1 MVGVVPCAGLSF
13 RMGRSKALM
22 DAGGTPFLS
31 RVVNALRDGGCDDV
45 LVVVRASHG
54 PEAVLARELG
64 ARVLVNTEPEPG
76 PISSLRVAL
85 AALDP
90 SRDGVVLL
98 PVDHPRVRAD
108 TVAAVLREAAASGAS
123 IVVPR
128 HGARRGHPVLFRRDV
143 FPELLDPA
151 LEGGARTVVRR
162 VPARVAEVAVD
173 DPGILQDIDPPGE
186 YHAAFPQGGLLS
198 PAEAAAAVIREV
210 EAGHPVVA
218 VTRLDAHPRRRLVVL
233 REGGVRE
240 AMGSLGDPEADAA
253 ADAAAREILR
263 GQGQQGR
270 MEAGG
275 SDLYLELH
283 QPTPE
288 MIIVGAGHIAQP
300 LSAVGALLGF
310 RVTVADDRPDFA
322 TRERFPQAH
331 RVVRVDFADPFADI
345 PLGPVAHL
353 VLVTRGHKYDYEC
366 LRRVLLS
373 PVRPRYLGMIGSR
386 RRVRATFE
394 QLLAE
399 GIPRDRLEMVRAPVG
414 LDLGAETPGEI
425 AVAVAGEMVLEWRGG
440 SGAPLR
446 RVERVLERFFPQEGP

>member
-1 MVGVVPCAGLSF
+1 MVGVVPCAGLSS

-22 DAGGTPFLS
+22 DAGGAPFLA
-31 RVVNALRDGGCDDV
+31 RVVGALRDGGCDTV
-45 LVVVRASHG
+45 VVVVRAAHG
-54 PEAVLARELG
+54 PEASLARELG
-64 ARVLVNTEPEPG
+64 ARVLVNTEPEAG

-85 AALDP
+85 GALDP
-90 SRDGVVLL
+90 ARKGIVFL
-98 PVDHPRVRAD
+98 PVDHPGVRGE
-108 TVAAVLREAAASGAS
+108 TVAAILEAAEATGAS

-128 HGARRGHPVLFRRDV
+128 HGTRRGHPVLFRRDV
-143 FPELLDPA
+143 FSELLDPA
-151 LEGGARTVVRR
+151 LEGGPRTVVRR
-162 VPARVAEVAVD
+162 DPSRVVELPVD
-173 DPGILQDIDPPGE
+173 DPGVLQDIDTPGE
-186 YHAAFPQGGLLS
+186 YHAAFPDDGALS
-198 PAEAAAAVIREV
+198 PAEAAAILLREV

-218 VTRLDAHPRRRLVVL
+218 VTWLGAPPRRRLVIL

-240 AMGSLGDPEADAA
+240 TLGSLGDPETDAT

-263 GQGQQGR
+263 GQGREGR
-270 MEAGG
+270 MEAGD
-275 SDLYLELH
+275 SALYLELH

-288 MIIVGAGHIAQP
+288 MVIVGAGHIAQP

-322 TRERFPQAH
+322 TGERFPHAH
-331 RVVRVDFADPFADI
+331 RLVRVDFGDPFAEI
-345 PLGPVAHL
+345 PLGPLSHL

-366 LRRVLLS
+366 LRRILLS
-373 PVRPRYLGMIGSR
+373 DVRPRYVGMIGSR

-399 GIPRDRLEMVRAPVG
+399 GIPRDRLETVRAPVG
-414 LDLGAETPGEI
+414 LDLGAETPAEI

-446 RVERVLERFFPQEGP
+446 RVERVLERFFPRGSP